1 MNPFVNYIVKAGLS
15 LGVFTMVYWFFLRK
29 ENRFNAS
36 RFYLL
41 GALIFSTLLPFL
53 TIRFSFFDLF
63 GAIRDLAINPRR
75 GTILLE
81 TVTVYA
87 SGFPAKL
94 GQAILSFNYSVL
106 IYQLGAIAA
115 FFFIATGM
123 FQLGLMITK
132 NRVFKLKRAK
142 LVISSREISPYSFFN
157 FIFIGKE
164 LTTQENWK
172 SMVHHEVEHVK
183 QGHSFDV
190 LFIDFMMVFQWFN
203 PFYWLIRRMVRE
215 NHEFLADTAV
225 LSKGMI
231 TPGKY
236 KALLLAQAIGGRPVI
251 TSNFFNVRTIQKRFK
266 MITKN
271 KKGKLSFLKYSI
283 GVFVALAI
291 TLMFACENK
300 TTENNSGI
308 VKATLLPDNKE
319 IIIDT
324 NKFIDAK
331 SNVINPDDE
340 VTFIM
345 VENPATFQGGD
356 LNSFRSWVQSN
367 LKYPMEAAEK
377 GISGKVYVSF
387 AINSKGDVVDIKVL
401 RGVDPSLDNESV
413 RVIKSSPKWAP
424 AKQGGKNVKQQFV
437 IPLSFVLQ

>member
-15 LGVFTMVYWFFLRK
+15 LGVFTMVYWFILRK

-41 GALIFSTLLPFL
+41 GALLFSTLLPFL
-53 TIRFSFFDLF
+53 TIRISFIDVLGFF
-63 GAIRDLAINPRR
+63 QNLANNPPQ
-75 GTILLE
+75 GTTLLE

-87 SGFPAKL
+87 TGFPAKL

-115 FFFIATGM
+115 FFVIAIGL
-123 FQLGLMITK
+123 FQLGLMVTK

-203 PFYWLIRRMVRE
+203 PFYWMIRRMVRE
-215 NHEFLADTAV
+215 NHEFLADSGV
-225 LSKGMI
+225 LSKGII
-231 TPGKY
+231 TPGRY
-236 KALLLAQAIGGRPVI
+236 KALLLTQAIGGRPVI

-283 GVFVALAI
+283 GVIVAVAI
-291 TLMFACENK
+291 TLMFACEN
-300 TTENNSGI
+300 NSDKVEPKIQSKI
-308 VKATLLPDNKE
+308 V
-319 IIIDT
+319 
-324 NKFIDAK
+324 
-331 SNVINPDDE
+331 NPDKE
-340 VTFIM
+340 VPFMI
-345 VENPATFQGGD
+345 VEKSATFQGGD
-356 LNSFRSWVQSN
+356 LKTFLDWVGSN
-367 LKYPMEAAEK
+367 LKYPDLAKEN
-377 GISGKVYVSF
+377 GISGKVYVQF
-387 AINSKGDVVDIKVL
+387 AVNSKGDVVDIKVL
-401 RGVDPSLDNESV
+401 RGVDASLDNEAL
-413 RVIKSSPKWAP
+413 RVIKTSPKWKP
-424 AKQGGKNVKQQFV
+424 AMQGGKIVKQQFT
-437 IPLSFVLQ
+437 IPISFKLQ

>member
-1 MNPFVNYIVKAGLS
+1 MNPYVNYIVKAGLS

-123 FQLGLMITK
+123 LQLGLLVTK
-132 NRVFKLKRAK
+132 NRIFRLKRAK

-203 PFYWLIRRMVRE
+203 PFYWMIRRMVRE
-215 NHEFLADTAV
+215 NHEFLADSGV

-231 TPGKY
+231 TPGRY
-236 KALLLAQAIGGRPVI
+236 KALLLTQAIGGRPVI
-251 TSNFFNVRTIQKRFK
+251 TSNFFTVKSIQKRFK

-283 GVFVALAI
+283 GVFIALAI
-291 TLMFACENK
+291 TLIFACENK
-300 TTENNSGI
+300 SDII
-308 VKATLLPDNKE
+308 V
-319 IIIDT
+319 
-324 NKFIDAK
+324 
-331 SNVINPDDE
+331 SNDPNAPGRMEMGADGKPIVGSDGEYTYLTVDK
-340 VTFIM
+340 T
-345 VENPATFQGGD
+345 ASFQDGD
-356 LNSFRSWVQSN
+356 LNKFRDWVSSN
-367 LKYPMEAAEK
+367 LEYPVVAAEN
-377 GISGKVYVSF
+377 GISGKVYVEF
-387 AINSKGDVVDIKVL
+387 AVNKKGEVSDVKVL
-401 RGVDPSLDNESV
+401 KGVDPSLDNESI
-413 RVIKSSPKWAP
+413 RAIKSSPKWTP
-424 AKQGGKNVKQQFV
+424 AKMGRKNVKQKFV

>member
-1 MNPFVNYIVKAGLS
+1 MNPFINYIVKAGLS

-53 TIRFSFFDLF
+53 TIRISSFDLF
-63 GAIRDLAINPRR
+63 GAIRELAINPRR

-115 FFFIATGM
+115 FFVIATGM
-123 FQLGLMITK
+123 FQLGLMVTK

-225 LSKGMI
+225 LSKGII
-231 TPGKY
+231 TPGNY

-283 GVFVALAI
+283 GVFVAMAI

-300 TTENNSGI
+300 TEKVSSEPIPAKTEVTSNGEPIIQSEI
-308 VKATLLPDNKE
+308 V
-319 IIIDT
+319 
-324 NKFIDAK
+324 
-331 SNVINPDDE
+331 NPDEE
-340 VTFIM
+340 VPFVV
-345 VENPATFQGGD
+345 VEYPATFQGGD
-356 LNSFRSWVQSN
+356 LNSFRNWVESN
-367 LKYPMEAAEK
+367 LEYPKVAADN
-377 GISGKVYVSF
+377 GISGKVYVQF
-387 AINSKGDVVDIKVL
+387 AVNSKGNVVDIKVL

-413 RVIKSSPKWAP
+413 RVIKYSPKWKP
-424 AKQGGKNVKQQFV
+424 AMQGGKNVKQQFV